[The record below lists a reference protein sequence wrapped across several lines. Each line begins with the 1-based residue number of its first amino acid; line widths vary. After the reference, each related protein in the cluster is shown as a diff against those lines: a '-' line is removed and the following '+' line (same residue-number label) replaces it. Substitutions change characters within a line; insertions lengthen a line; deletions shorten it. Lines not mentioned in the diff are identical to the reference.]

1 MDDVVHQNHQFL
13 CPLRGIISSL
23 QCAHK
28 LLHHPPVD
36 HRYPIILSPI
46 HHQKELQHPVRQPY
60 PSNHLLIQP
69 CPLLIPFD
77 IMYFIDKEGESFD
90 IFGEFVLLEEHFE
103 EGLAGE
109 LLLGGVEGGP
119 DCGVDV
125 LGKGEVVT
133 RGVGVEEGEE
143 GVPVLG
149 EGEGGEKEGGALGEE
164 GRGGEQLL
172 E

>member
-1 MDDVVHQNHQFL
+1 
-13 CPLRGIISSL
+13 
-23 QCAHK
+23 
-28 LLHHPPVD
+28 
-36 HRYPIILSPI
+36 
-46 HHQKELQHPVRQPY
+46 
-60 PSNHLLIQP
+60 
-69 CPLLIPFD
+69 
-77 IMYFIDKEGESFD
+77 MYFVDKEGEGFD